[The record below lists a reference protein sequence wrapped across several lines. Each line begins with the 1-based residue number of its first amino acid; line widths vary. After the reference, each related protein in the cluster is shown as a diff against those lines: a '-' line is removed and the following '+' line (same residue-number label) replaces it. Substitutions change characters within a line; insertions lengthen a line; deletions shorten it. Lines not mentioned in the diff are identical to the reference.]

1 MSKKKVP
8 PCALVAGEA
17 PDSPGSSAIILIAMI
32 FGFEAYLLS
41 TGADVVTT
49 VVLVTAGVTV
59 ASLTTVKPTS
69 VAASLKS
76 LADLVRM
83 LSGTVTP

>member
-17 PDSPGSSAIILIAMI
+17 PDSARPSAIIVIALI

-41 TGADVVTT
+41 TGIDAVTA
-49 VVLVTAGVTV
+49 VVLVTAGVIA

-69 VAASLKS
+69 IPAALKS
-76 LADLVRM
+76 LTVLVHLLR
-83 LSGTVTP
+83 GAVAP